1 MINSSTNSSIN
12 LYSAGVKGFRYPF
25 NKDSLF
31 SGRMTIPQVR
41 RNFLLT
47 PAVKPTKNWKALEEV
62 VELEK
67 EYHCGGE

>member
-31 SGRMTIPQVR
+31 SGRMTSSSQFSFDPCSETNKKLEGTR
-41 RNFLLT
+41 RSGR
-47 PAVKPTKNWKALEEV
+47 A
-62 VELEK
+62 
-67 EYHCGGE
+67 